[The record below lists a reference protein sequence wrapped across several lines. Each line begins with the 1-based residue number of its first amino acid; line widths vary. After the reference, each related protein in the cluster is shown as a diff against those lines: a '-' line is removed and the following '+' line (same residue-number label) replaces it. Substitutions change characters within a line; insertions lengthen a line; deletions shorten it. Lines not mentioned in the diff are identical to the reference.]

1 MRLEQLQYFVEIAKT
16 GSYSQAANNLYI
28 SQPSISH
35 GIKKLEDT
43 LKVRLFERSRNGA
56 VLTEIGKSIL
66 PKAQSV
72 LITIEEIIDE
82 AKREEEILTGKLSI
96 ATIPSLG
103 RYITDTLLEFKEKHP
118 RVDIEI
124 SENGTD
130 QIVQDI
136 LDNRV
141 EVGLTSYI
149 SENHINNMYFERL
162 FSGKILVCV
171 GKNAPF
177 PINNPLSIELI
188 SKQPIV
194 MFKSSYLSH
203 FYFKKILKGHELNIL
218 FSSWNN
224 EFAKNIIS
232 SGIAIGFYPDFY
244 IKNDDSVKKGDI
256 IPLEIEDNREEI
268 MFGWMR
274 SKNQYFSKPAKEFV
288 KMFSSTIKKY
298 DL

>member
-56 VLTEIGKSIL
+56 VLTEIGKNIL

-118 RVDIEI
+118 RV
-124 SENGTD
+124 
-130 QIVQDI
+130 
-136 LDNRV
+136 
-141 EVGLTSYI
+141 
-149 SENHINNMYFERL
+149 
-162 FSGKILVCV
+162 
-171 GKNAPF
+171 
-177 PINNPLSIELI
+177 
-188 SKQPIV
+188 
-194 MFKSSYLSH
+194 
-203 FYFKKILKGHELNIL
+203 
-218 FSSWNN
+218 
-224 EFAKNIIS
+224 
-232 SGIAIGFYPDFY
+232 
-244 IKNDDSVKKGDI
+244 
-256 IPLEIEDNREEI
+256 
-268 MFGWMR
+268 
-274 SKNQYFSKPAKEFV
+274 
-288 KMFSSTIKKY
+288 
-298 DL
+298 